1 MKKVIYNFLNWL
13 MPYVALDE
21 DAEPKKLPIMYV
33 FRNRNNED
41 LALGVIDD
49 LLCEINNGEIKSI
62 KVIYNRQNQ
71 DDFEERVFSK

>member
-13 MPYVALDE
+13 MPYVAPDE